1 MYIDL
6 GKEYIAV
13 TRGVDIESSE
23 PRPNPTRPTSRPDP
37 RTSMCVST
45 ASVTGVNEG
54 LQMDAGKFFMFY
66 LTLFLTTM
74 SDVNEG
80 LQMDAG
86 KFFVFYL
93 TLFLTTMSGA
103 GVCLMVSATVR
114 AYALASLLAV
124 FIFVLML
131 VRISTHIILY

>member
-1 MYIDL
+1 
-6 GKEYIAV
+6 
-13 TRGVDIESSE
+13 
-23 PRPNPTRPTSRPDP
+23 
-37 RTSMCVST
+37 
-45 ASVTGVNEG
+45 
-54 LQMDAGKFFMFY
+54 MDAGKFFMFY